1 VKRFR
6 AVERSPRLPEE
17 VVSSLSAAIA
27 KGELRPGDKL
37 PSEFELAA
45 DFGVARTVVREA
57 ISQLKYDGVIESRQG
72 VGAFVA
78 QPDKRTAFRISPQC
92 FEKRR
97 ELLKLLKVRT
107 GIAAE
112 AAAEAARLRQPDQL
126 EAMRQC
132 VTEMQASVAAQK
144 PDAEAR
150 YEAELR
156 LYRTIA
162 EASANEMFASV
173 MAMIDGQ
180 IAANLKSVAVKNA
193 KAAEWG
199 EAVILEHQRIVD
211 AIERGDEASAREET
225 RQHFERAAQR
235 LAERADF
242 ADV

>member
-1 VKRFR
+1 M
-6 AVERSPRLPEE
+6 
-17 VVSSLSAAIA
+17 
-27 KGELRPGDKL
+27 
-37 PSEFELAA
+37 
-45 DFGVARTVVREA
+45 
-57 ISQLKYDGVIESRQG
+57 
-72 VGAFVA
+72 
-78 QPDKRTAFRISPQC
+78 
-92 FEKRR
+92 
-97 ELLKLLKVRT
+97 KLLKVRT

-132 VTEMQASVAAQK
+132 VTEMQASVAARK